1 MNDLFIDTFCSVK
14 LNDLQPRPE
23 GLPQKI
29 EFKALGTRLDDLLNI
44 FATFPFF
51 IFRKVDVLWTALSPN
66 FAQMQCNLVS
76 FVFISTIIKS
86 GKFVSVTFHQA
97 MMDQKWCSWLVF
109 LSCYWCLVCE
119 EPLPSL
125 IVGFIRDRVENQAG
139 CKRRSESLSNCKK
152 TERQSQTAIR

>member
-1 MNDLFIDTFCSVK
+1 M
-14 LNDLQPRPE
+14 
-23 GLPQKI
+23 
-29 EFKALGTRLDDLLNI
+29 DDLLNI

-51 IFRKVDVLWTALSPN
+51 IFRKVDVLWTALSPH
-66 FAQMQCNLVS
+66 FAQTQCNLVS
-76 FVFISTIIKS
+76 FMFISTIIKS

-97 MMDQKWCSWLVF
+97 MKDQKWCSWLMF

-139 CKRRSESLSNCKK
+139 YKRRSESLSNCKK
-152 TERQSQTAIR
+152 TERQSQTAIRYCFFQRVCQLGTQPRTETFLKYDVEAFALQRAGPF